1 MASGTYP
8 TRIDPGAAYPG
19 NCAVL
24 CTQNLPNS
32 SSVKT
37 RVLGKTFFIANS
49 SKYADKDI

>member
-24 CTQNLPNS
+24 CTQ
-32 SSVKT
+32 T
-37 RVLGKTFFIANS
+37 GVLGKTFFIANS